1 MLLSVHQAL
10 AARTRATR
18 AQLAMRGGA
27 RTAAA
32 PRTVLIVEDDT
43 IMALAMRDELEA
55 LGYDVVGTAASGPE
69 AIALA
74 KAFEPDLALVDV
86 RLRGAMDGIAAAR
99 AIRAGGATRIAF
111 VTAHVDSGTRAAM
124 AEVGY
129 AVLLPKPYTTA
140 QLARAVAAAFEA

>member
-1 MLLSVHQAL
+1 MLASVHQAL
-10 AARTRATR
+10 AARNRSERAS
-18 AQLAMRGGA
+18 LPMRGGA

-32 PRTVLIVEDDT
+32 LRSILIVEDDT

-55 LGYDVVGTAASGPE
+55 LGYEVVGTADNGAE

-74 KAFEPDLALVDV
+74 REFAPDLALVDV
-86 RLRGAMDGIAAAR
+86 RLRGIMDGIAAAR

-111 VTAHVDSGTRAAM
+111 VTAHVDPGTRAAM

-129 AVLLPKPYTTA
+129 TVLLPKPYTTA
-140 QLARAVAAAFEA
+140 QLASAVAAAFAS

>member
-1 MLLSVHQAL
+1 MLASIHLAL
-10 AARTRATR
+10 PARNRPAR
-18 AQLAMRGGA
+18 VPLAMRGGT

-32 PRTVLIVEDDT
+32 PRTILIVEDDT

-55 LGYDVVGTAASGPE
+55 LGYDVVGTADSGQ
-69 AIALA
+69 AALA
-74 KAFEPDLALVDV
+74 LARKFAPDLALVDV
-86 RLRGAMDGIAAAR
+86 RLRGTMDGIAAAR

-129 AVLLPKPYTTA
+129 EVLLPKPYTTA